1 MRENKITITVL
12 SKSEAPPRSEEKRP
26 SLQEKVDE
34 YIEAVEANGPDST
47 AEYNYLKLL
56 YKKLNLIK
64 KLNPKY
70 RELRVKLK
78 DVILKHGKYDNDS
91 ELLRAEDIFRD
102 QIGNGYCLDDY
113 K

>member
-1 MRENKITITVL
+1 MRLQISVL
-12 SKSEAPPRSEEKRP
+12 SQTEAPEKTKEP
-26 SLQEKVDE
+26 KQSIFDKVDE
-34 YIEAVEANGPDST
+34 YIAAIEGNGTEST
-47 AEYNYLKLL
+47 KEYNYLKLL
-56 YKKLNLIK
+56 YKKLNQIK

-102 QIGNGYCLDDY
+102 QGLDNGYCLDDY